1 MYEIGEHENNHLEH
15 AIACHAENSWP
26 MFNANIS
33 LKVSKLMTK
42 NIKYQMYFRVL

>member
-1 MYEIGEHENNHLEH
+1 MLQQLILCGKYYVLYEIGKHENNHLEH

-33 LKVSKLMTK
+33 LKVF
-42 NIKYQMYFRVL
+42 I